1 MSQTPTRILALDP
14 MTQGFGYVVFE
25 LPFHLVHFGIAFI
38 RGDKHTGAIAR
49 LGGLLDRTR
58 PNVLVLEDGDAP
70 GSRRRPRVRALLK
83 DLARLARERG
93 VTVHYV
99 ARSAV
104 LARFAPEGER
114 TSKEAI
120 GADLVRFFPELAT
133 RLPRRRKIW
142 ESEDHRTA
150 IIDALAL
157 AVTYAT
163 A

>member
-1 MSQTPTRILALDP
+1 
-14 MTQGFGYVVFE
+14 MTQGFGYAVFE

-38 RGDKHTGAIAR
+38 EGDKRTGAIAR
-49 LGGLLDRTR
+49 LAKLIERTR
-58 PNVLVLEDGDAP
+58 PNALVLEDGDAP
-70 GSRRRPRVRALLK
+70 GSRRRPRVRALLR
-83 DLARLARERG
+83 DFARLARERG
-93 VTVHYV
+93 LVVHHV

-114 TSKEAI
+114 ISKEAI
-120 GADLVRFFPELAT
+120 GAELVRFFPELAT
-133 RLPRRRKIW
+133 RLPPHRKIW
-142 ESEDHRTA
+142 QSEDHRTA